1 MIYFGLK
8 DVFFVKKMAKCKKCA
23 KPQVTLIQVERLDFG
38 RFTQIIPLR
47 GNDKFRLVGYYQFC
61 KLQQ

>member
-1 MIYFGLK
+1 MTYFGLK
-8 DVFFVKKMAKCKKCA
+8 DVFFVKKIANRKKCA

-47 GNDKFRLVGYYQFC
+47 GNDKYRLEGYYQFG
-61 KLQQ
+61 KLE